1 MCVIMTD
8 SRCCMAETD
17 STVKIKKMIIIFN
30 LLKKKQ
36 QLNQTKMKNG
46 RRKVKE
52 RPGATNR
59 K

>member
-30 LLKKKQ
+30 LLKKKTTVESDQ
-36 QLNQTKMKNG
+36 NEEWEAESKGET
-46 RRKVKE
+46 RRNK
-52 RPGATNR
+52 
-59 K
+59 